1 MDKYIQAPLA
11 FKRIDRL
18 NEKLLQY
25 LWQFQYFNKTDLR
38 TSAGELIEILYP
50 GKLNTNQGPDFLEAQ
65 VRIGGTLM
73 VGSVEIH
80 LRTSQWIEH
89 GHQGDVNYK
98 NVILHVVFEND
109 KEEDLDFP
117 LPIVE
122 LQSRISNL
130 LIDRYALLM
139 DTQAFIAC
147 HNNIAETK
155 DIVWISW
162 RERLLAERLTRKS
175 AVVFDLL
182 KDNLAHWEEVFW
194 WMLARNFGLKVNV
207 EAFEAMARSISTR
220 ILGRHKNQIHQV
232 ESLLMGQA
240 GLLNGT
246 FSEEYPRLL
255 QREYKFLQKKYDLKP
270 IQIPLYFHRMRPGN
284 FPTVRLAQLAMLIHN
299 SAHLFSKILET
310 EKVKDITRLFEI
322 TANDYWHYHYKFD
335 EPSAF
340 KQKVLGTTMID
351 NLVINTIVP
360 VLFAY
365 GLHHKDERF
374 KLKALEWLEQTKA
387 EENNIT
393 RGYSALG
400 LANSTA
406 YESQA
411 YIELKT
417 QYCDQRNCLKC
428 SVGNAILKG

>member
-25 LWQFQYFNKTDLR
+25 LWQFQYFNKIDLR

-73 VGSVEIH
+73 VGSVELH

-89 GHQGDVNYK
+89 GHQGDANYK

-162 RERLLAERLTRKS
+162 RERLLAERLSRKS

-335 EPSAF
+335 APSAF

-374 KLKALEWLEQTKA
+374 KLKALEWLEQTRA
-387 EENNIT
+387 EKNNIT

-400 LANSTA
+400 LANYTA

>member
-89 GHQGDVNYK
+89 GHQGDANYK

-255 QREYKFLQKKYDLKP
+255 QREYKFLQKKYDLKS